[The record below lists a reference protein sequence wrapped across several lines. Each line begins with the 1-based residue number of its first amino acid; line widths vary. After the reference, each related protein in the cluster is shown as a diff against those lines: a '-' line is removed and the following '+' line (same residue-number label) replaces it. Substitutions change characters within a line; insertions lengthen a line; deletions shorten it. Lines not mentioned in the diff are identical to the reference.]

1 MGEEN
6 KTFCILPWIHTH
18 LNTEGDV
25 FPCCVSWNPERTS
38 RVGWLKDS
46 SLEEL
51 FNNDFMKQLRL
62 DMLAG
67 KERPDVCSNCYDREE
82 GGFRSARQG
91 YNLDHQDDL
100 KIVDTTAEDGYVEP
114 KIKSWDIRFSN
125 LCNLKCRTCGP
136 LFSTT
141 WAQERTD
148 EDYVK
153 LNAIQDT
160 SKDPLEK
167 QYEHVEKLY
176 FAGGEPLIMPEHFK
190 TLKKIIAQG
199 RAKEIQ
205 IVYNSNLTKLDYN
218 NNDLVSLWKEFKEV
232 VIGASIDAVG
242 SRAEYV
248 RAGVPWKTIENNL
261 KRLMEF
267 KKECATFDF
276 YFSPTVGI
284 LNIAH
289 IADMHKYLHDN
300 KLIPHIDAINF
311 NLLLYPLHYDMRIL
325 PKDIKDTIVEKIKKH
340 EHWLE
345 SVNAPKGTV
354 DKFVSLRE
362 YLTQNADNAD
372 QQLTELKRVTKRLD
386 AIRNEDFAT
395 ALPEY
400 RELWKDYE

>member
-1 MGEEN
+1 MTKNN

-25 FPCCVSWNPERTS
+25 FPCCISWSPERKS
-38 RVGWLKDS
+38 RVGWLKDN

-67 KERPDVCSNCYDREE
+67 VERPDVCSNCYDREN

-91 YNLDHQDDL
+91 YNLDHEKDMSV
-100 KIVDTTAEDGYVEP
+100 VDSTAEDGYVEP

-141 WAQERTD
+141 WAQEKTE

-153 LNAIQDT
+153 LNAIKKGT
-160 SKDPLEK
+160 DPLEQ
-167 QYEHVEKLY
+167 QYDHVEKLY
-176 FAGGEPLIMPEHFK
+176 FAGGEPLIMPEHYK
-190 TLKKIIAQG
+190 TLKELISRG
-199 RAKEIQ
+199 RAKDIQ
-205 IVYNSNLTKLDYN
+205 IIYNSNLTKLDYN
-218 NNDLVSLWKEFKEV
+218 KNDLVGLWKEFKNV

-242 SRAEYV
+242 SRAEYI
-248 RAGVPWKTIENNL
+248 RNGVPWQTIESNL

-267 KKECATFDF
+267 KKECSTFDF
-276 YFSPTVGI
+276 YYSPTVGL

-289 IADMHKYLHDN
+289 ITDMHRYIYEN
-300 KLIPHIDAINF
+300 NLIPNINSINF

-325 PKDIKDTIVEKIKKH
+325 PNEIKNDITEKFQLH
-340 EHWLE
+340 EQWLT
-345 SVNAPKGTV
+345 SINAPKETI
-354 DKFVSLRE
+354 DKFSNLRQYLNQTVENSNSLLEEFLTVTKNLDSLR
-362 YLTQNADNAD
+362 D
-372 QQLTELKRVTKRLD
+372 
-386 AIRNEDFAT
+386 EDFNKS
-395 ALPEY
+395 LPEY
-400 RELWKDYE
+400 KRIGVQ

>member
-1 MGEEN
+1 MKDN

-38 RVGWLKDS
+38 RVGWLKDN

-67 KERPDVCSNCYDREE
+67 KERPDVCSNCYDREK

-91 YNLDHQDDL
+91 YNLDHEKDL
-100 KIVDTTAEDGYVEP
+100 EVVENTASDGYVEP

-141 WAQERTD
+141 WAQERND

-153 LNAIQDT
+153 IKAIKDET
-160 SKDPLEK
+160 VDPLEK

-199 RAKEIQ
+199 RAKKIQ
-205 IVYNSNLTKLDYN
+205 IIYNSNLTKLDYN

-242 SRAEYV
+242 SRAEYI
-248 RAGVPWKTIENNL
+248 RNGIPWKTIESNL
-261 KRLMEF
+261 DRLMQF
-267 KKECATFDF
+267 KKECPTFDF
-276 YFSPTVGI
+276 YYSPTVGI
-284 LNIAH
+284 LNVAH
-289 IADMHKYLHDN
+289 ITDMHKYLYDN
-300 KLIPHIDAINF
+300 KLITHIDAFNF

-325 PKDIKDTIVEKIKKH
+325 PNNIKDEIVQKIKIH
-340 EHWLE
+340 ETWL
-345 SVNAPKGTV
+345 SSINAPVSTI
-354 DKFVSLRE
+354 DKFVSLRN
-362 YLTQNADNAD
+362 YLVQDVDNAE
-372 QQLTELKRVTKRLD
+372 QQLNELQRVTTRLD
-386 AIRNEDFAT
+386 KVRNEDFAT

-400 RELWKDYE
+400 KTLWEKI

>member
-1 MGEEN
+1 MIKNN

-25 FPCCVSWNPERTS
+25 FPCCISWSPERKS
-38 RVGWLKDS
+38 RVGWLKDN

-67 KERPDVCSNCYDREE
+67 VERPDVCSNCYDREN

-91 YNLDHQDDL
+91 YNLDHEKDMS
-100 KIVDTTAEDGYVEP
+100 IVDSTATDGYVEP

-141 WAQERTD
+141 WAQEKTE

-153 LNAIQDT
+153 LNAIEKGT
-160 SKDPLEK
+160 DPLEQ
-167 QYEHVEKLY
+167 QYDHVEKLY
-176 FAGGEPLIMPEHFK
+176 FAGGEPLIMPEHYK
-190 TLKKIIAQG
+190 TLKELISRG
-199 RAKEIQ
+199 RAKDIQ
-205 IVYNSNLTKLDYN
+205 IIYNSNLTKLDYN
-218 NNDLVSLWKEFKEV
+218 KNDLVGLWKEFKSV

-242 SRAEYV
+242 SRAEYI
-248 RAGVPWKTIENNL
+248 RNGVPWKTIESNL

-267 KKECATFDF
+267 KNECPTFDF
-276 YFSPTVGI
+276 YYSPTVGL

-289 IADMHKYLHDN
+289 ITDMHRYIYEN
-300 KLIPHIDAINF
+300 NLIPNINSINF

-325 PKDIKDTIVEKIKKH
+325 PTEIKNDITEKFQLHKK
-340 EHWLE
+340 WLI
-345 SVNAPKGTV
+345 SIDAPKETV
-354 DKFVSLRE
+354 DKFSNLRQYLNQTVENSNSLLE
-362 YLTQNADNAD
+362 EFIT
-372 QQLTELKRVTKRLD
+372 VTKRLD
-386 AIRNEDFAT
+386 SLRDEDFNMS
-395 ALPEY
+395 LPEY
-400 RELWKDYE
+400 KRIGVQ

>member
-1 MGEEN
+1 MKDN

-38 RVGWLKDS
+38 RVGWLKDN

-67 KERPDVCSNCYDREE
+67 KERPDVCSNCYDREK

-91 YNLDHQDDL
+91 YNLDHEKDL
-100 KIVDTTAEDGYVEP
+100 EVVENTASDGYVEP

-141 WAQERTD
+141 WAQERND

-153 LNAIQDT
+153 IKAIKDET
-160 SKDPLEK
+160 VDPLEK

-205 IVYNSNLTKLDYN
+205 IIYNSNLTKLDYN

-242 SRAEYV
+242 SRAEYI
-248 RAGVPWKTIENNL
+248 RNGIPWKTIESNL
-261 KRLMEF
+261 DRLMQF
-267 KKECATFDF
+267 KKECPTFDF
-276 YFSPTVGI
+276 YYSPTVGI
-284 LNIAH
+284 LNVAH
-289 IADMHKYLHDN
+289 ITDMHKYLYDN
-300 KLIPHIDAINF
+300 KLITHIDAFNF

-325 PKDIKDTIVEKIKKH
+325 PNNIKDEIVQKIKIH
-340 EHWLE
+340 ETWL
-345 SVNAPKGTV
+345 SSINAPVSTI
-354 DKFVSLRE
+354 DKFVSLRN
-362 YLTQNADNAD
+362 YLVQDVDNAE
-372 QQLTELKRVTKRLD
+372 QQLNELQRVTTRLD
-386 AIRNEDFAT
+386 KVRNEDFAT

-400 RELWKDYE
+400 KTLWEKI

>member
-1 MGEEN
+1 MKDS

-25 FPCCVSWNPERTS
+25 FPCCVSWSPERKS

-46 SLEEL
+46 SFEEL

-67 KERPDVCSNCYDREE
+67 KERPDVCSNCYDREK
-82 GGFRSARQG
+82 GGFRSAREG
-91 YNLDHQDDL
+91 YNLDHQKDL
-100 KIVDTTAEDGYVEP
+100 DVVAKTAPDGYVEP

-141 WAQERTD
+141 WAQERSD

-153 LNAIQDT
+153 LNAIEDD
-160 SKDPLEK
+160 SVDPLEK
-167 QYEHVEKLY
+167 QYQHVEKLY
-176 FAGGEPLIMPEHFK
+176 FAGGEPLIMPEHYK

-218 NNDLVSLWKEFKEV
+218 KNDLVSLWKEFREV

-242 SRAEYV
+242 SRAEYI
-248 RAGVPWKTIENNL
+248 RNGVPWKTIENNL
-261 KRLMEF
+261 RRLMEF
-267 KKECATFDF
+267 KNECSTFDF

-289 IADMHKYLHDN
+289 ITDMHKYLYEN
-300 KLIPHIDAINF
+300 NLITNINAINF

-325 PKDIKDTIVEKIKKH
+325 PKYIKEEITIKINDH
-340 EHWLE
+340 LTWLT
-345 SVNAPKGTV
+345 SINAPQETI
-354 DKFVSLRE
+354 DKFNNLKN
-362 YLTQNADNAD
+362 YLNQDADNAENHLD
-372 QQLTELKRVTKRLD
+372 ELRRVTLALD
-386 AIRNEDFAT
+386 KTRNENFET

-400 RELWKDYE
+400 KELWKTNE

>member
-1 MGEEN
+1 MIKNN

-25 FPCCVSWNPERTS
+25 FPCCISWSPERKS
-38 RVGWLKDS
+38 RVGWLKDN

-67 KERPDVCSNCYDREE
+67 VERPDVCSNCYDREN

-91 YNLDHQDDL
+91 YNLDHEKDMS
-100 KIVDTTAEDGYVEP
+100 IVDSTATDGYVEP

-141 WAQERTD
+141 WAQEKTE

-153 LNAIQDT
+153 LNAIEKGT
-160 SKDPLEK
+160 DPLEQ
-167 QYEHVEKLY
+167 QYDHVEKLY
-176 FAGGEPLIMPEHFK
+176 FAGGEPLIMPEHYK
-190 TLKKIIAQG
+190 TLKELISRG
-199 RAKEIQ
+199 RAKDIQ
-205 IVYNSNLTKLDYN
+205 IIYNSNLTKLDYN
-218 NNDLVSLWKEFKEV
+218 KNDLVGLWKEFKSV

-242 SRAEYV
+242 SRAEYI
-248 RAGVPWKTIENNL
+248 RNGVPWKTIESNL

-267 KKECATFDF
+267 KNECPTFDF
-276 YFSPTVGI
+276 YYSPTVGL

-289 IADMHKYLHDN
+289 ITDMHRYIYEN
-300 KLIPHIDAINF
+300 NLIPNINSINF

-325 PKDIKDTIVEKIKKH
+325 PTEIKNDITEKFQLH
-340 EHWLE
+340 EKWLI
-345 SVNAPKGTV
+345 SIDAPKETV
-354 DKFVSLRE
+354 DKFSNLRQYLNQTVENSNSLLE
-362 YLTQNADNAD
+362 EFIT
-372 QQLTELKRVTKRLD
+372 VTKRLD
-386 AIRNEDFAT
+386 SLRDEDFNMS
-395 ALPEY
+395 LPEY
-400 RELWKDYE
+400 KRIGVQ